1 MPKQYLPLQG
11 QPIAL
16 YSLDVFAAMREVG
29 ELVVVCDRSYD
40 ALFREHHAHLP
51 TRSPPLVFA
60 RPGAERQ
67 DSVSNGFEV
76 RVPPHTDQDQDGIEC
91 KGRARSGLEACL
103 PTVDVGQDSSRAL
116 DTMSRTPFSKLCSQP
131 CFYLFSP
138 LPAFGSNCAFQLL
151 AHGFFM

>member
-29 ELVVVCDRSYD
+29 ELVVVCDPSYD
-40 ALFREHHAHLP
+40 GLFREHHAHLP
-51 TRSPPLVFA
+51 AQRPPLVFA

-76 RVPPHTDQDQDGIEC
+76 RTPLYHFRSRSSAEC
-91 KGRARSGLEACL
+91 TARL
-103 PTVDVGQDSSRAL
+103 
-116 DTMSRTPFSKLCSQP
+116 
-131 CFYLFSP
+131 
-138 LPAFGSNCAFQLL
+138 
-151 AHGFFM
+151 

>member
-29 ELVVVCDRSYD
+29 ELVVVCDPSYD
-40 ALFREHHAHLP
+40 SLFREHHARLP
-51 TRSPPLVFA
+51 AQRPPLVFA

-76 RVPPHTDQDQDGIEC
+76 CAPLHT
-91 KGRARSGLEACL
+91 
-103 PTVDVGQDSSRAL
+103 
-116 DTMSRTPFSKLCSQP
+116 SQ
-131 CFYLFSP
+131 S
-138 LPAFGSNCAFQLL
+138 
-151 AHGFFM
+151 